1 MYTDFE
7 PENQVKQAYTL
18 ALRKFMK
25 QNQLFI

>member
-7 PENQVKQAYTL
+7 PENQVKQAYAL